1 VSEPLD
7 VAGLARSRPGFDF
20 GPVDLSVGNEVLAV
34 LGPSGS
40 GKTTLLSLIAGIE
53 RPDAGTVS
61 LDGRALVGRPP
72 EQRRVGVVFQDGAL
86 FPHLTARENV
96 AYAATSGERVDELAA
111 LLEIDGVLDRRP
123 AALSGGERQRV
134 ALARTLAAD
143 PDALL
148 LDEPLSSLDAPIGR
162 RLRDAFSDLFDSLAI
177 PVVYVTHDQRAATV
191 LGDRIAVLRDGRVEQ
206 VGPPSTVLNRPE
218 TAFVARFTG
227 SENVFE
233 ARVTRREPGA
243 VSLRVGTT
251 TLRARVE
258 RVERPPV
265 GATVAACVR
274 PARVELGGGGD
285 GSADGP
291 ANTLT
296 GTVRRRSY
304 EGDVYR
310 LSVDV
315 GGRELVVH
323 ARPSA
328 VESSGVEPGAAV
340 RVRIPPESLHV
351 LGAGEASESG
361 E

>member
-1 VSEPLD
+1 VLELT
-7 VAGLARSRPGFDF
+7 GIARSRPGFDF
-20 GPVDLSVGNEVLAV
+20 GPVDLSVGDEVLTV

-40 GKTTLLSLIAGIE
+40 GKTTLLSLVAGLT

-72 EQRRVGVVFQDGAL
+72 EERRVGVVFQDGAL

-96 AYAATSGERVDELAA
+96 AYAATGRERVDELAA
-111 LLEIDGVLDRRP
+111 LLEIEEVLDRRP

-162 RLRDAFSDLFDSLAI
+162 RLRDAFHELFASLAI

-191 LGDRIAVLRDGRVEQ
+191 LGDRTAVLRDGRLEQ
-206 VGPPSTVLNRPE
+206 VGPPSAVLNRPE

-233 ARVTRREPGA
+233 ARVTRRERET
-243 VSLRVGTT
+243 VYLRVGTAA
-251 TLRARVE
+251 LRARVE
-258 RVERPPV
+258 RDEQPPV
-265 GATVAACVR
+265 GSTVTACAR
-274 PARVELGGGGD
+274 PARVELCGGD
-285 GSADGP
+285 ESADGS
-291 ANTLT
+291 NTLT
-296 GTVRRRSY
+296 GTVRRQLN
-304 EGDVYR
+304 EGDAYR

-315 GGRELVVH
+315 GEREVVVH
-323 ARPSA
+323 ARPST
-328 VESSGVEPGAAV
+328 VESSGVAPGSPV
-340 RVRIPPESLHV
+340 GVRIPPESLHV
-351 LGAGEASESG
+351 LGAGEVSG
-361 E
+361 DGE